1 MGRILAIDYGK
12 KRVGLAATDELQII
26 ASAIGTVPTNE
37 IWIFLKEYLAK
48 EIVEGFVIG
57 LPKNLDNSDT
67 DATQPAKSFVYKLSE
82 IYPNIPIHWID
93 ERFTSKM
100 AKDAMV
106 RGGMK
111 KKNRRVKANVDM
123 ISATIILQSFME
135 SRENF

>member
-26 ASAIGTVPTNE
+26 ASAIGTVPANE
-37 IWIFLKEYLAK
+37 IWIFLKDYLAK
-48 EIVEGFVIG
+48 ENVEAFVIG
-57 LPKNLDNSDT
+57 LPKNLDNTDT
-67 DATQPAKSFVYKLSE
+67 DATQPAKSFAYKLSE
-82 IYPNIPIHWID
+82 IYPNQPIHWID

-100 AKDAMV
+100 AKDAML

-123 ISATIILQSFME
+123 ISATIILQSYME
-135 SRENF
+135 SRGNF